1 MIPTSS
7 RSAHLSARH
16 ALTSAPTAVLRVLVA
31 KSSGF
36 LVQMLVPLVLLLLD
50 LLEGFDAA
58 ECSLLTTCSRLGSC
72 NVIT

>member
-7 RSAHLSARH
+7 RPAHLSAHH

-36 LVQMLVPLVLLLLD
+36 LVQMLVPLLLD

-58 ECSLLTTCSRLGSC
+58 ECSLLTTCSHLGSC

>member
-36 LVQMLVPLVLLLLD
+36 LVQMLVPLLLD